1 MPFNFKLIEM
11 KGHLISL
18 YEFKNILVSVLLP
31 VTSGLLP
38 VIEYESWWCGDNPR
52 AIRIRRILLGK
63 IWWHNLISLI
73 LWCLIFRQLNFA
85 STNCLVFQ
93 MKSGVLVSWQRPKQ
107 DIDTVLWTDQLS
119 AIFTKRIFREFNWK
133 DLGPGQDREN
143 LRNQDQKP
151 KNRTDPDGDQGF
163 SKDFRTG
170 SDRTKTDKILKITD
184 QFGPIGPGPDGPWIP
199 NPVGSSSK
207 VSQTY

>member
-1 MPFNFKLIEM
+1 MNKKFFSWALDWIWRFVSTPFCNWWCLRWITIEHLQIIVSLGKSQFWLIFMTHYNDSLQLNCTYWQESC
-11 KGHLISL
+11 LSISNWSKWKATW
-18 YEFKNILVSVLLP
+18 YPYMNSKIFSSRFLLS

-38 VIEYESWWCGDNPR
+38 VIEYESWWCGDNPG
-52 AIRIRRILLGK
+52 AIWIRRILLGK

-119 AIFTKRIFREFNWK
+119 AIFTKRIFREFNS
-133 DLGPGQDREN
+133 LTS
-143 LRNQDQKP
+143 L
-151 KNRTDPDGDQGF
+151 
-163 SKDFRTG
+163 
-170 SDRTKTDKILKITD
+170 
-184 QFGPIGPGPDGPWIP
+184 
-199 NPVGSSSK
+199 
-207 VSQTY
+207 

>member
-1 MPFNFKLIEM
+1 MNKKFFGWALDWIWRFVSTPFCNWWCLRWITIEHLQIIVSLGKSQFWLIFMTHYNDFSQLKLYLLARIMPFDFKLIEM

-18 YEFKNILVSVLLP
+18 YEFKNILVSVLFP

-38 VIEYESWWCGDNPR
+38 VIEYESWWSGDNPG
-52 AIRIRRILLGK
+52 AIWIRRVLLGK

-93 MKSGVLVSWQRPKQ
+93 MKSSVLVSWQRPKQ

-119 AIFTKRIFREFNWK
+119 AIFTKRIFREFNS
-133 DLGPGQDREN
+133 LIS
-143 LRNQDQKP
+143 L
-151 KNRTDPDGDQGF
+151 
-163 SKDFRTG
+163 
-170 SDRTKTDKILKITD
+170 
-184 QFGPIGPGPDGPWIP
+184 
-199 NPVGSSSK
+199 
-207 VSQTY
+207 